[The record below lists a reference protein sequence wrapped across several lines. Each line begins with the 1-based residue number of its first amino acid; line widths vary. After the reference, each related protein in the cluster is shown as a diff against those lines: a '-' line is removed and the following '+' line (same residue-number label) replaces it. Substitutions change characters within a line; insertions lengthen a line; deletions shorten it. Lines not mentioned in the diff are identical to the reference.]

1 VGNLV
6 IPLLLSGSGVV
17 VAALAFV
24 NRDKPDWQRGM
35 TRILSIA
42 VMQVVLGATAWIILS
57 R

>member
-1 VGNLV
+1 V
-6 IPLLLSGSGVV
+6 IPLLLSGSGVI
-17 VAALAFV
+17 VAAAAFL
-24 NRDKPDWQRGM
+24 NRDKPEWQRGM